1 MTSTIGIE
9 KSNKMKKNNM
19 DTYTKEKVKKDKEN
33 GVPKLNL
40 IKVDQFSFVD
50 ISSVKLESDI
60 LKFIENNKKLLDLYN
75 GFVIDK
81 HVEINEFING
91 DYVKQAYLYKGLV
104 IINTLTESNIH
115 AITVGILNDT
125 LAVYRWNNA
134 EVGTAGTGS
143 IVINQNTCQQ
153 PDGQLYRVP
162 QFPLLQNPF
171 PVFAQEV
178 NYKSL
183 PPPAAMQKI
192 ILYFNVPT
200 INALLFIQIYDRD
213 PLDGGNF
220 KAVAGLY
227 QRNFSILYP
236 SSIISFGSLPLSAND
251 IATYNQLS
259 NNTPITGYLYNNNN
273 LNNNPNNPMFIIT
286 INQETLYNNP
296 VLVGAGPLEF
306 NLFIVKQKMD
316 LVADFPATF

>member
-1 MTSTIGIE
+1 MWLS
-9 KSNKMKKNNM
+9 KKNI
-19 DTYTKEKVKKDKEN
+19 
-33 GVPKLNL
+33 L
-40 IKVDQFSFVD
+40 ILF
-50 ISSVKLESDI
+50 LI
-60 LKFIENNKKLLDLYN
+60 LIITDFFYDLKYLKNKKLLDLYN

-81 HVEINEFING
+81 QVEINEFING
-91 DYVKQAYLYKGLV
+91 EYVKQAYLYKRLV

-115 AITVGILNDT
+115 AITVGIINDT

-178 NYKSL
+178 YYKSL

-220 KAVAGLY
+220 KEVAGLY

-236 SSIISFGSLPLSAND
+236 SSIISFGSQPLSAND

-259 NNTPITGYLYNNNN
+259 NNIPITGYLHNNNN

-296 VLVGAGPLEF
+296 VPVGTGPLEL